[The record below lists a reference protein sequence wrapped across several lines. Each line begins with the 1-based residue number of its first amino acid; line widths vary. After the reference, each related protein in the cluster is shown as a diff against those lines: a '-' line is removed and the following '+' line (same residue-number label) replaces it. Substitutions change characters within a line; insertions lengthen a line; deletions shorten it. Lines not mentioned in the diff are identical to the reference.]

1 MCLRSTYLSYNGEFY
16 EQSEGAAMGS
26 PVSAVVANFYME
38 LFEEVALQFST
49 SETKV
54 MEDNTWT
61 IRV

>member
-1 MCLRSTYLSYNGEFY
+1 
-16 EQSEGAAMGS
+16 MGS